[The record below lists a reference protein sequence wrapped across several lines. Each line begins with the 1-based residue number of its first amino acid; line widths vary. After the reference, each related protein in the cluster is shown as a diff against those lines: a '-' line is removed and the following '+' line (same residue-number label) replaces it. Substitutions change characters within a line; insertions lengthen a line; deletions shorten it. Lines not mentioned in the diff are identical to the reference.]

1 MDLNNEL
8 IKHNEDVLI
17 NFGIGCIK
25 KRIKKEL
32 LMLYKLYNTVTVSLY
47 KKTIKISICEII
59 DNKKQKYEFIIP
71 EFYPFECPQ
80 ILFQGM
86 PYIDFLKLNHTL
98 TEYAVIKKI
107 TGQNCFCCHSLNCR
121 VNWSP
126 AITIQKIIEEIYK
139 IKNYKR
145 TMIYKIIADKIKF
158 KYLIEDIDLDCWL
171 F

>member
-1 MDLNNEL
+1 MNINSD
-8 IKHNEDVLI
+8 IIQHNDHILQ
-17 NFGIGCIK
+17 NFSTNCIR

-32 LMLYKLYNTVTVSLY
+32 EMLYKLYNDITISSY
-47 KKTIKISICEII
+47 NKTIKISICELI

-71 EFYPFECPQ
+71 ESYPFKGPQ
-80 ILFQGM
+80 ILYQGI
-86 PYIDFLKLNHTL
+86 PYIEFLKLNRTL
-98 TEYAVIKKI
+98 TEYMVIKKI
-107 TGQNCFCCHSLNCR
+107 TGNNCFCCHSLNCSD
-121 VNWSP
+121 NWSP

-145 TMIYKIIADKIKF
+145 LMIYKMIVDKIKF